1 VTLRGDV
8 EALAALD
15 RGSAS
20 AGERES
26 AAWCARR
33 LEEAGAID
41 VGTRPFRYQH
51 SFGAT
56 HALHFA
62 AAMLGRAPA
71 AAALAGFELDYS
83 GRAQPLRRL
92 LPAGEGANVV
102 GRIPVRETEPHRDRP
117 VSATMR
123 PESAQDADSSADGP
137 VSDAIRP
144 EPARVGRTRTLVL
157 VAHHDAA
164 HTGLMWHPALA
175 RAGGSERGRP
185 SFALLPE
192 LAMAAMA
199 VGPRRLRTPAR
210 LVLGLAAAL
219 SLQVARGATVPGA
232 SDNAT
237 GVAAVLALVE
247 RLAADPL
254 PGVEVIALLTGAE
267 ESGMGGM
274 AAWMRSDGA
283 QLDPATTLVLGLD
296 TLGAG
301 EPMVAS
307 AEGPLWRVDYRGEDL
322 DLADAGAARSD
333 MSPPRRFRLGGWTDP
348 VLARLAGL
356 PTISLLSLRG
366 NAFSEYH
373 LPTDTPDRVD
383 WASVEAC
390 LALAHGVAR
399 EWAAEGSAR
408 DRLEH

>member
-1 VTLRGDV
+1 VSLRGDV

-15 RGSAS
+15 RRSAS

-33 LEEAGAID
+33 LAEAGAVD
-41 VGTRPFRYQH
+41 VELRPFRYQH
-51 SFGAT
+51 SFGPT
-56 HALHFA
+56 HALHLAFA
-62 AAMLGRAPA
+62 ALGRLPA

-102 GRIPVRETEPHRDRP
+102 ARIPAHGTRK
-117 VSATMR
+117 
-123 PESAQDADSSADGP
+123 
-137 VSDAIRP
+137 
-144 EPARVGRTRTLVL
+144 RTLVL

-175 RAGGSERGRP
+175 EAGGSERGRP

-219 SLQVARGATVPGA
+219 SLQVARGTTVPGA

-247 RLAADPL
+247 RLAAEPL
-254 PGVEVIALLTGAE
+254 SGVEVIALLTGAE

-274 AAWMRSDGA
+274 AAWMAGEGA

-322 DLADAGAARSD
+322 DLADAGAARAGLA
-333 MSPPRRFRLGGWTDP
+333 PPRRFRIGGWTDP

-366 NAFSEYH
+366 NAFSDYH

-383 WASVEAC
+383 WRSVDAC
-390 LALAHGVAR
+390 LALAEATIAA
-399 EWAAEGSAR
+399 WAAAS
-408 DRLEH
+408 

>member
-1 VTLRGDV
+1 MSLRGDV

-15 RGSAS
+15 RRSAS

-26 AAWCARR
+26 AAWCVRR
-33 LEEAGAID
+33 LAEAGAVD
-41 VGTRPFRYQH
+41 VELRPFRFQH
-51 SFGAT
+51 SFGPT
-56 HALHFA
+56 HALHLA
-62 AAMLGRAPA
+62 AAALGRLPA
-71 AAALAGFELDYS
+71 AAALVGFELDYS

-102 GRIPVRETEPHRDRP
+102 GRISSHGTRE
-117 VSATMR
+117 
-123 PESAQDADSSADGP
+123 
-137 VSDAIRP
+137 
-144 EPARVGRTRTLVL
+144 RTLVL

-164 HTGLMWHPALA
+164 HTGLMWNPALTG
-175 RAGGSERGRP
+175 AGASEHGRP

-192 LAMAAMA
+192 LAMAALA

-247 RLAADPL
+247 RLAAQPL
-254 PGVEVIALLTGAE
+254 PGVEVVTLLTGAE

-274 AAWMRSDGA
+274 AAWMGSEGA

-307 AEGPLWRVDYRGEDL
+307 AEGPLWRVDYRSEDL
-322 DLADAGAARSD
+322 DLADAGAARAD
-333 MSPPRRFRLGGWTDP
+333 MPPPRRFRIGGWTDP

-366 NAFSEYH
+366 NAFSDYH
-373 LPTDTPDRVD
+373 LPTDTPERVD
-383 WASVEAC
+383 WASVDAC
-390 LALAHGVAR
+390 LALAEATIDAWAR
-399 EWAAEGSAR
+399 
-408 DRLEH
+408 